1 MDRRTFVRVLGAMLA
16 VQASE
21 AGAQRVG
28 AQRVIGVLS
37 AEPFG
42 SPDLLAYFQFQ
53 SKLRELG
60 WAEGTNLI
68 FERRSANTGKHIA

>member
-42 SPDLLAYFQFQ
+42 SPDLWAYFQ